1 MMNMKIAII
10 GSGAM
15 GSLFGGLLAGVTE
28 TCLYDVNK
36 THIEAINRN
45 GLIMTQGD
53 KKNIVRVRATT
64 NPAEIGG
71 MDAVIIFVK
80 YPFTRKAMMDAMVSA
95 IGPDT
100 LVLTVQNGIGNVE
113 IIREFVPESQIVYG
127 LSTLTSDMEGPGHIE
142 MTTTKKV
149 PTCIWPLNGEVT
161 DKLRKLCDLMNQAG
175 LNTEITKDVDRQ
187 IWQKLMVNASENTL
201 CALLRQNVTSII
213 DTPSSFEIA
222 KKIIFEV
229 ADVAQAKGIDISREE
244 GLEHVIKVTRSVPQH
259 VPSMA
264 IDLKNKRPTE
274 IACLNEAIAAEG
286 KRLGI
291 PTPMTETVAR
301 MIKAIESN
309 YEKLVY

>member
-1 MMNMKIAII
+1 MKVAII

-15 GSLFGGLLAGVTE
+15 GSLFGGLLAGVTD
-28 TCLYDVNK
+28 TCLYDVYK
-36 THIEAINRN
+36 AHIEAIQRD
-45 GLIMTQGD
+45 GLIMSQGE
-53 KKNIVRVRATT
+53 KQNIVKVRATT
-64 NPAEIGG
+64 NPAEIGL

-80 YPFTRKAMMDAMVSA
+80 YPYTRKAMEDAMLSS
-95 IGPDT
+95 IGPET

-113 IIREFVPESQIVYG
+113 IIKDFASESRIVYG

-161 DKLRKLCDLMNQAG
+161 EKIKAFCDIMNKAG
-175 LNTEITKDVDRQ
+175 LNTQITKDVDRQ

-201 CALLRQNVTSII
+201 CALLRQNVTGII
-213 DTPSSFEIA
+213 DTPYSFEIA
-222 KKIIFEV
+222 KQIIFEV
-229 ADVAQAKGIDISREE
+229 ADVAQAKGINISRQE
-244 GLEHVIKVTRSVPQH
+244 GLDHVIQVTRSVPQH

-264 IDLKNKRPTE
+264 IDLKNKKQTE

-286 KRLGI
+286 NRLGI

-301 MIKAIESN
+301 MIRAIESN
-309 YEKLVY
+309 YDSLVY